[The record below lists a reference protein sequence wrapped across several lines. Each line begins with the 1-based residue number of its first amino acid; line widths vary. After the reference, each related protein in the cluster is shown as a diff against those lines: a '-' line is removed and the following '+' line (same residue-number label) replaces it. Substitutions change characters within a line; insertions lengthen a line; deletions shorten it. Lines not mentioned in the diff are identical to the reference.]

1 MSLPAIRY
9 PRPPA
14 NLEPYVEVL
23 GPELAIEFLLRF
35 GGARLYVPS
44 HPGGRSAAE
53 ALIGSERLHLLG
65 LRLGERL
72 THRIPIGNR
81 WIVAAL
87 AARGASVT
95 EIARTVRVT
104 DISVRKWLHLAAE
117 RQQQGKSV

>member
-1 MSLPAIRY
+1 
-9 PRPPA
+9 
-14 NLEPYVEVL
+14 
-23 GPELAIEFLLRF
+23 LRF

-44 HPGGRSAAE
+44 QPGGRSATD
-53 ALIGSERLHLLG
+53 ALIGSERLHLPG

-87 AARGASVT
+87 AARGASGT

-104 DISVRKWLHLAAE
+104 DLSVRKWLRLAAE
-117 RQQQGKSV
+117 RQRQGKSV